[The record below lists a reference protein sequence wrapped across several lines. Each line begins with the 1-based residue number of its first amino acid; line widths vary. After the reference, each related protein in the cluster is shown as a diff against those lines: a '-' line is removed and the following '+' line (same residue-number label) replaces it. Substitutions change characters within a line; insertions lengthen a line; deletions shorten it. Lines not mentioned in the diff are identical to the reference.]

1 VQTVSLWQS
10 LGMAFALVLVIEGLL
25 PFVSPRGWREAVMAV
40 AALSDTVLRR
50 TGLISMI
57 SGVVLLY
64 WIH

>member
-25 PFVSPRGWREAVMAV
+25 PFVSPRSWRGAVISV
-40 AALSDTVLRR
+40 AGLSDTVLRR
-50 TGLISMI
+50 TGLVSMVT
-57 SGVVLLY
+57 GVALLY